1 MAQKTYD
8 GRVMHKR
15 DASANWTSNDPVLL
29 NGEIIIVDTQSGR
42 DTAQNRRWNEEV
54 YPDSV

>member
-8 GRVMHKR
+8 ARVMHKR

-29 NGEIIIVDTQSGR
+29 NGEIIIVDT
-42 DTAQNRRWNEEV
+42 
-54 YPDSV
+54 